1 MGDESETEPTDG
13 FRVER
18 DTMGEMRLPR
28 AALYGAST
36 QRAVENFPISG
47 EPLPPRL
54 IRAIGLIKLASARVN
69 RNLGLLDAETAGAI
83 ETAAGEIAD
92 GKHDREFPIDV
103 FQTGS
108 GTSSNMNA
116 NEVIGT

>member
-1 MGDESETEPTDG
+1 MMPPAAAEAIDADE

-28 AALYGAST
+28 PALYGAST

-54 IRAIGLIKLASARVN
+54 VHAIGLIKLAAARVN
-69 RNLGLLDAETAGAI
+69 RSLGVLDPETADAI
-83 ETAAGEIAD
+83 EAAAREVAAGR
-92 GKHDREFPIDV
+92 HDREFPIDV
-103 FQTGS
+103 FQT
-108 GTSSNMNA
+108 
-116 NEVIGT
+116 